1 LRVGS
6 KFVGRSHLIP
16 LNIIMKNIPAEKR
29 REILNRIILMA
40 FRNMKKDEFEKL
52 QEDFRKF
59 DLGAILW
66 AKELY
71 PNATLIMSLIMGPIF
86 KAKFLPE
93 MKAVVDQYFKFL
105 NDVKM
110 SNDELYLKEMEE
122 SRGMVFEKMLQP
134 IDLLVEKDPFLKK
147 LNQREKER
155 LNSLAPQ
162 YENYLNKINE
172 EFQSFSTLLTR
183 IELPKKEEFD
193 ISSQDVVKEV
203 LKEIFKNLKEGDR
216 DPKNIPIPEVFK
228 DKINQMKTIHDDVM
242 DARRKLVENMKNLNK
257 EFFPD
262 LPKVREESKKYF
274 NIIMGVY
281 CTRDTAWV
289 YQKLK
294 LIEDIDSFNIH
305 FTKYIARL
313 SHILAKND
321 RNYVQKQTF
330 ITITKYDSKIRKKLK
345 KFLKELSLKYPNL
358 ANYILEMF
366 NLNKYRIIEAH
377 DNPLVR
383 ISNGSAYISR
393 FGTQKEVEMD
403 MTEIMKILNTYMFFI
418 RALKLTD
425 KVNN

>member
-1 LRVGS
+1 
-6 KFVGRSHLIP
+6 
-16 LNIIMKNIPAEKR
+16 MKDILEEKR

-40 FRNMKKDEFEKL
+40 FRNMKKDELEKL

-71 PNATLIMSLIMGPIF
+71 PNATLIMSVFIGPIF
-86 KAKFLPE
+86 KVKFLPG
-93 MKAVVDQYFKFL
+93 MKEVVDQYFKFL

-110 SNDELYLKEMEE
+110 SNAELYLKEIEE
-122 SRGMVFEKMLQP
+122 SRYMVFEKMLQP

-155 LNSLAPQ
+155 LDSLAPQ
-162 YENYLNKINE
+162 YESYIKRIKE
-172 EFQSFSTLLTR
+172 EFQSFSTHLTN
-183 IELPKKEEFD
+183 IKLPKKEEFD
-193 ISSQDVVKEV
+193 ISSKDVVKEV
-203 LKEIFKNLKEGDR
+203 LKEIFKNLKEGDG
-216 DPKNIPIPEVFK
+216 DLKNIPKIAIPEFFQE
-228 DKINQMKTIHDDVM
+228 KINQMKNIHDDVM
-242 DARRKLVENMKNLNK
+242 DARRKLVDNMKNLNN
-257 EFFPD
+257 EVFSD

-281 CTRDTAWV
+281 GTRDTAWV

-294 LIEDIDSFNIH
+294 LIENIDSFNIH

-313 SHILAKND
+313 YHILAKND
-321 RNYVQKQTF
+321 RNYVQKKTF
-330 ITITKYDSKIRKKLK
+330 ITITKHDPKIRKKLK

-377 DNPLVR
+377 DNPLIR
-383 ISNGSAYISR
+383 ISNGNAYISKL
-393 FGTQKEVEMD
+393 GTEKEVEMD
-403 MTEIMKILNTYMFFI
+403 MTETMKILNTYMFFFK
-418 RALKLTD
+418 ALKLTD
-425 KVNN
+425 KG